1 MEVNLSKKQRL
12 VTNAAAKER
21 RRPALCCVHIRKGI
35 IEACDGF
42 ILAQRAINYS
52 GEEELL
58 LDATQIAKHKD
69 SKSLGGVVYST
80 QEDSDE
86 VKGLGEEKYITQ
98 KQAGTFP
105 LVDVFY
111 PTGEPILQIGLSR
124 NNLLKLLKCL
134 DKNEE
139 SIRFTFYSKTFPV
152 KFEVGDKIKG
162 IIMPT

>member
-12 VTNAAAKER
+12 VTNAAAKVEG
-21 RRPALCCVHIRKGI
+21 RPALCCVHIRRGI

-42 ILAQRAINYS
+42 MLAQRAINYS

-86 VKGLGEEKYITQ
+86 VKALGEEEYIAQ
-98 KQAGTFP
+98 KQAGIFP
-105 LVDVFY
+105 LVDVVY
-111 PTGEPILQIGLSR
+111 PTGEPILQIGLSK
-124 NNLLKLLKCL
+124 NNLLRLLKCL

-139 SIRFTFYSKTFPV
+139 SIRFTFY
-152 KFEVGDKIKG
+152 G
-162 IIMPT
+162 